1 MLWLIGLILTCSPSP
16 GGGVERSQLHVDVL
30 SIRISSLPDSNIHPS
45 RFPPPF
51 SLIFPARWMMN
62 HLHTCSS
69 RIYFAGLPTHLTQIK
84 EGKYPVLEEP
94 RAQPCDAD
102 ALMKAIDVTL

>member
-1 MLWLIGLILTCSPSP
+1 
-16 GGGVERSQLHVDVL
+16 
-30 SIRISSLPDSNIHPS
+30 
-45 RFPPPF
+45 
-51 SLIFPARWMMN
+51 MMN

-94 RAQPCDAD
+94 RAQLCDAD